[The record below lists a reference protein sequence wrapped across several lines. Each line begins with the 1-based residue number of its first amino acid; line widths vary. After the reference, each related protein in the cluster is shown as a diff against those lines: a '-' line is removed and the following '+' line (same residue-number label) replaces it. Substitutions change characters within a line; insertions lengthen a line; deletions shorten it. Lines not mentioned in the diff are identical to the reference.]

1 MPVAPP
7 LQQPLGHV
15 VASHEQ
21 VPLVVSHRPLPH
33 EVQAAP
39 PAPHCDVDSEEYATH
54 VAPLQQPLG
63 QELALHTHA
72 PVVVLHV

>member
-1 MPVAPP
+1 

-21 VPLVVSHRPLPH
+21 VPLVVSQRPLLH
-33 EVQAAP
+33 EVHAAP
-39 PAPHCDVDSEEYATH
+39 PAPQSDVDSEEYATQ
-54 VAPLQQPLG
+54 VAPLQQPFG
-63 QELALHTHA
+63 QELGLHTHA